1 MPDKS
6 TMDLKTLISLSRVVK
21 LSFQKPGTGRVFGVG
36 CKLLATI
43 SMALVVA
50 CGSKP
55 DENTRIRSNLEFAT
69 SLGAVGITD
78 QSLEDR
84 LGAPLYKQ
92 DYGNG
97 RAGWGYEIDQC
108 QIEFG
113 MDKGLVATINV
124 RLQGECRP
132 WFRDVPALAG
142 VTLIPDIVFGDVAR
156 AIKGDW
162 RANCLG
168 QCVVSPTMGYFTFG
182 DANVRFVQTALQAD
196 PQSSQGAASTWA
208 NALRRENGVV
218 TDGALPANAY
228 ACGTGAQATAA
239 NAMRAVP
246 VHIVSVG
253 YQLAPSINLRCDLGR
268 SKPVGYYFNR
278 ESAR

>member
-1 MPDKS
+1 
-6 TMDLKTLISLSRVVK
+6 MDLEMFISSYCVSK
-21 LSFQKPGTGRVFGVG
+21 LSLQRLRTGRKFGVG
-36 CKLLATI
+36 RKLLATI

-50 CGSKP
+50 CGPKP
-55 DENTRIRSNLEFAT
+55 DEGARIQSNLEFAT
-69 SLGAVGITD
+69 SLGAVGITG

-84 LGAPLYKQ
+84 LGVPLYKQ

-108 QIEFG
+108 GIEFG

-124 RLQGECRP
+124 KLQGQCKP
-132 WFRDVPALAG
+132 WFRDVPALSG
-142 VTLIPDIVFGDVAR
+142 VTLAPGIAFGDVAR
-156 AIKGDW
+156 AVKGDW
-162 RANCLG
+162 RANCVG

-182 DANVRFVQTALQAD
+182 DAATRFVQTALQAD
-196 PQSSQGAASTWA
+196 PQTAQAAASTWA
-208 NALRRENGVV
+208 KALRRENGVV

-228 ACGTGAQATAA
+228 ACGTSAQAVAA

-253 YQLAPSINLRCDLGR
+253 YQLAPSINLPCDLGR
-268 SKPVGYYFNR
+268 SKPVGYYFNPGSR
-278 ESAR
+278 R